1 MKNKD
6 IRVCALEHEK
16 IIGVADDSTAI
27 NFMRPS
33 DFSDDKF
40 EGIGLYQ
47 RRDKKPVVLFRSKSM
62 HPQHWQIIDGVM
74 DFHFL
79 SYEEAAH
86 FCKIR
91 GYTLV
96 KGEKHDDQ

>member
-1 MKNKD
+1 MSNF
-6 IRVCALEHEK
+6 K

-27 NFMRPS
+27 NFMKPS
-33 DFSDDKF
+33 DFSNDKYD
-40 EGIGLYQ
+40 GIALY
-47 RRDKKPVVLFRSKSM
+47 KKRNGNPVVLFRSKNK
-62 HPQHWQIIDGVM
+62 HPQSWQIIDGTM

-79 SYEEAAH
+79 SYEKAVH

-96 KGEKHDDQ
+96 KEEKHDNQ

>member
-1 MKNKD
+1 MKN
-6 IRVCALEHEK
+6 EK

-74 DFHFL
+74 GFHFL